1 MRELPL
7 EAPDFATIRELG
19 GYYAD
24 KTEFLYRLVQLADPY
39 FLSRPRRFGKTLL
52 VSSLKY
58 LLQGRRDLFKGL
70 WIDNSDYD
78 WPVYPVITL
87 EMNGVVGDDVADTL
101 ENLTSMLEDVAWLN
115 KVKVRGTKPKSMFKR
130 LILSLYE
137 KYGQKVAI
145 LIDEYDA
152 P

>member
-1 MRELPL
+1 MPVGTT
-7 EAPDFATIRELG
+7 DFATIRQLG
-19 GYYAD
+19 DYYAD
-24 KTEFLYRLVQLADPY
+24 KTQFLYHIARRPTTC
-39 FLSRPRRFGKTLL
+39 FLSRPRRFGKTFLL
-52 VSSLKY
+52 SALKY

-78 WPVYPVITL
+78 WRVYPVITL
-87 EMNGVVGDDVADTL
+87 EMNETVGDDVADTL
-101 ENLTSMLEDVAWLN
+101 ENLTSMLEDVARLN